1 MELTF
6 VFAPSLG
13 STVAYTLGGA
23 ALTARGGGFP
33 LFPWRQT
40 VVSALPTPSFYTFR
54 DAAAFASGGPYHA
67 VTLPPGAATP
77 GRWIAAVAN
86 ARPTSPPAFLL
97 RDAAAG
103 WGGGRGLAGG
113 AAPMHFTLRVAL
125 GAAPEAL
132 CPLGC
137 VHGSCIAGACVCDAP
152 AANATNA
159 TDASA
164 APPAAW
170 AGPGCDVPITP
181 LAAGYDVD
189 GAVAESSFAHYWL
202 PLDAATQSNA
212 DLTIELAYDQ
222 NPAVRAPA

>member
-1 MELTF
+1 M
-6 VFAPSLG
+6 
-13 STVAYTLGGA
+13 AYTLGGA

-40 VVSALPTPSFYTFR
+40 VVPALPTPSYYTFR
-54 DAAAFASGGPYHA
+54 DAAAFAAGGPYHA
-67 VTLPPGAATP
+67 VALPPGAATP

-86 ARPTSPPAFLL
+86 ARPTMPPAFLL

-113 AAPMHFTLRVAL
+113 DAPMHFTLRVAL
-125 GAAPEAL
+125 GAASEAL

-137 VHGSCIAGACVCDAP
+137 VHGACLARACVCDAP
-152 AANATNA
+152 PANGTA
-159 TDASA
+159 DAA

-170 AGPGCDVPITP
+170 AGPGCDAPIAP

-189 GAVAESSFAHYWL
+189 GTVAESTFAHYWL

-212 DLTIELAYDQ
+212 DLSIELAYDQ
-222 NPAVRAPA
+222 NPAVRAFPTS